1 MKLLVYQQNSLR
13 QSRSSSIGVRLQI
26 TRLGAATGANGLQ
39 LGLKGPG
46 SYQSVFAQLPYHF
59 PFPLHGRMGS
69 IGIDG
74 HKRLGDR
81 EVRLLEFP
89 VDVGQCYLRSLTNSS

>member
-46 SYQSVFAQLPYHF
+46 SYQSVFTQLPYHL
-59 PFPLHGRMGS
+59 PLLVRGRKGS
-69 IGIDG
+69 IQI
-74 HKRLGDR
+74 HRAT
-81 EVRLLEFP
+81 
-89 VDVGQCYLRSLTNSS
+89 DVSRCTAMAP